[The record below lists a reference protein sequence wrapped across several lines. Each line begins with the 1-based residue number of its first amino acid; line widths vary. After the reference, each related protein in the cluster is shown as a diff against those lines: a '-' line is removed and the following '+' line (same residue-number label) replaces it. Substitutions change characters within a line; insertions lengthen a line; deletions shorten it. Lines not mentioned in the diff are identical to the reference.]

1 VTAERGHFALDRLR
15 GGRIHSRRSPQ
26 RFPLYCDSIRSRS
39 PCRVAAQQNKRV
51 PKPRGAAVFLRAEY
65 CSHRSDLIAWGAQGR
80 NDGVRAC
87 LDGRCVCP
95 YYARLCTAGFL
106 GRGGLNGCP
115 HADAVEHAQCDIRA
129 LSLAPRE
136 SWVPT
141 AGFYPAMPSQRLESP
156 KGDPV
161 MSNALRTVLPRPQ
174 VTATR

>member
-1 VTAERGHFALDRLR
+1 LSHVAPCGGTQPNAAPRQSSIEKGATEWRSEGTIGDKQATSETPRRCRLPP
-15 GGRIHSRRSPQ
+15 SRT
-26 RFPLYCDSIRSRS
+26 SRL
-39 PCRVAAQQNKRV
+39 
-51 PKPRGAAVFLRAEY
+51 PRAGFGY
-65 CSHRSDLIAWGAQGR
+65 CSHRSHLIPWGAQAR

-87 LDGRCVCP
+87 LDGCCVCP

-115 HADAVEHAQCDIRA
+115 HADAVEQAQCDIRA